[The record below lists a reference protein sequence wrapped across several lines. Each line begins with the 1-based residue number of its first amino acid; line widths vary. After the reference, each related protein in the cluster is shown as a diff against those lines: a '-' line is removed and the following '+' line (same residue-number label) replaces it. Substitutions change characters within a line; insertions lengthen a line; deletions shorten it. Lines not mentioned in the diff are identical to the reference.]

1 MSKLDDVHKIEKQ
14 LTVVIED
21 AFLETIQV
29 RDKYQL
35 MNSDDHHAELA
46 KAKRPME
53 NARPDICHQLL
64 L

>member
-29 RDKYQL
+29 RDKY
-35 MNSDDHHAELA
+35 
-46 KAKRPME
+46 
-53 NARPDICHQLL
+53 
-64 L
+64 